1 MGQSDLNAQVP
12 LDDATVRQY
21 LRARS
26 QPVCLFGEDAH
37 DRRHRLRQYMTTES
51 LNQSSKPPVLPTNQ
65 QANPVKSPKPRAE
78 EFYIEGTE
86 SLRQLRSSLAK
97 MSLARAAI
105 RLASERRCN
114 LRMHDEQEEKLALA
128 VRSLQLMDAQV
139 ADRRPL
145 AAVAMGYQ
153 DGGER
158 TVVAGG
164 YGGNITVRMGRTMAE
179 RQVITDHTE
188 RISAIYIPRFR
199 PDCLLTASADAT
211 ACLFRREKEGDG
223 LYAMQQRFEGHVAR
237 IGDVKM
243 HPFRE
248 DVVVTG
254 AFDGTF
260 GLFVNGKVVQRQTT
274 GHSKVYRVN
283 FHDDGSLLGTCGL
296 EGGVRLWDLRSG
308 RAIVSM
314 EKTHEA
320 GVLGLEF
327 CGDGIVWATGGMD
340 NMVRI
345 WDLRRNLAVKTLAA
359 HRALV
364 SGLKFG
370 GGNKA
375 SELLYSGSHDQ
386 TVKCWSARRGWGL
399 LVACTSHNEKV
410 TSLDCSVDGREVVSA
425 CYDKMWRLWTCESA
439 T

>member
-1 MGQSDLNAQVP
+1 
-12 LDDATVRQY
+12 
-21 LRARS
+21 
-26 QPVCLFGEDAH
+26 
-37 DRRHRLRQYMTTES
+37 
-51 LNQSSKPPVLPTNQ
+51 
-65 QANPVKSPKPRAE
+65 
-78 EFYIEGTE
+78 
-86 SLRQLRSSLAK
+86 
-97 MSLARAAI
+97 MSG
-105 RLASERRCN
+105 
-114 LRMHDEQEEKLALA
+114 EQEEKLALA
-128 VRSLQLMDAQV
+128 VRSLQLMDTQV

-145 AAVAMGYQ
+145 AAVAMVYH
-153 DGGER
+153 DGVVR

-164 YGGNITVRMGRTMAE
+164 YGGNITVRMGKTMAE

-188 RISAIYIPRFR
+188 RISSISIPRYM

-211 ACLFRREKEGDG
+211 ACLFRRGEGGDG
-223 LYAMQQRFEGHVAR
+223 LYRMRQRFEAHHAR
-237 IGDVKM
+237 VGDVKM

-260 GLFVNGKVVQRQTT
+260 GLFVNGKLLQRQTT

-283 FHDDGSLLGTCGL
+283 FHADGSLLGTCGL

-314 EKTHEA
+314 GKTHEG

-345 WDLRRNLAVKTLAA
+345 WDLRRNAAVKTIAA
-359 HRALV
+359 HRSLV

-370 GGNKA
+370 GGNNA
-375 SELLYSGSHDQ
+375 SELLYSGSHDR

-399 LVACTSHNEKV
+399 LVACTSHDEKV
-410 TSLDCSVDGREVVSA
+410 TSLDCSADGKEVVSA
-425 CYDKMWRLWTCESA
+425 CYDKMWRLWTCEPA
-439 T
+439 A